1 MQYTRESRVAA
12 EGLLACNCEGA
23 TWEKEEEDYGVVVV
37 VVGGNV

>member
-1 MQYTRESRVAA
+1 MQYTRESRVAAA

-37 VVGGNV
+37 VGGNV